1 MPDDS
6 ATADTTGIAGGLSSG
21 QRVAKRALDLAV
33 AGVGV
38 LITSPLMVGGVVVAT
53 IDTREWGIFTQVRV
67 GRHGRP
73 IRVHKLRTMRT
84 STSNT
89 TTVTTADDPRITPV
103 GRQLRRFKIDE
114 LPQLIDVL
122 VGSMSLV
129 GPRPDVTG
137 WADRLEGPDRVILTV
152 RPGITGPGTLAY
164 RHEEE
169 LLSRVED
176 PERHNRE
183 VIWPAKVALNR
194 AYVQGWSLKADI
206 RLLFA
211 TVASVVTAVEPAIIE
226 PATTH

>member
-6 ATADTTGIAGGLSSG
+6 LAVVVIPEGLSLG

-33 AGVGV
+33 AGVGA

-53 IDTREWGIFTQVRV
+53 IDTKEWGIFTQVRI

-84 STSNT
+84 STTHT
-89 TTVTTADDPRITPV
+89 TTVTTLDDPRITPI
-103 GRQLRRFKIDE
+103 GRQLRRFKVDE

-137 WADRLEGPDRVILTV
+137 WADRLQGPDRIILSV

-164 RHEEE
+164 RHEEQ
-169 LLSRVED
+169 LLARVSD
-176 PERHNRE
+176 PDQHNRD
-183 VIWPAKVALNR
+183 VIWPSKVRLNR
-194 AYVQGWSLKADI
+194 AYVEAWSLRKDI
-206 RLLFA
+206 SLLLA
-211 TVASVVTAVEPAIIE
+211 TVVSIVPISATPCRRSSTAR
-226 PATTH
+226 